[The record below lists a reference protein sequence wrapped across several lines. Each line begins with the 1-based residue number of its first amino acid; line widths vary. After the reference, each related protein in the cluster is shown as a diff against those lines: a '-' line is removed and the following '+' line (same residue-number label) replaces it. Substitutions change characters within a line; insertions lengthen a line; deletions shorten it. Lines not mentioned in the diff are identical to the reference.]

1 MELKRKKTAKDLAF
15 DKERIKFRREIER
28 LESDIISKKTEIA
41 RLEYTIVELEMRN
54 RQTQYLLEESLKLL
68 DLSLDKFKKWVETSG
83 RMEDLGKLSPGMNLL
98 LQLSTY
104 GMLSAN
110 NKGKSK

>member
-1 MELKRKKTAKDLAF
+1 MELKRKKTAKDFAF
-15 DKERIKFRREIER
+15 DKERIKFKQEIER

-83 RMEDLGKLSPGMNLL
+83 SMEDLGKLSPGMNLL

-110 NKGKSK
+110 NKGISK